1 VLYQLSY
8 AHHIEKTM
16 ARLRGLEPL
25 TYGLEVRCS
34 ILLSYRRR
42 CQPAAIIR
50 QSLAAGRDLPQSAA
64 FPCARSLN
72 VHRVRVARSR
82 CGNSASHNTSG
93 PSLRRLANSDGSGC
107 MVGARGFEPPT
118 PCAQGRCATRLRYTP
133 TNWESTHTLQR
144 TTTRRWEVSIGFAGR
159 KCQCQGQLNLEFGI
173 LNRASPVSSGSASP
187 GSGSS
192 WWRALKDPPTAL

>member
-1 VLYQLSY
+1 MV
-8 AHHIEKTM
+8 
-16 ARLRGLEPL
+16 RLRGLEPL

-34 ILLSYRRR
+34 IQLSYRRR

-50 QSLAAGRDLPQSAA
+50 QSPAAGRDLPQSAA

-82 CGNSASHNTSG
+82 CGNSASHNTSR

-144 TTTRRWEVSIGFAGR
+144 TTTRRWGVSIGFTPGWCQRRPPFGCFKFLVLSFEFPPTNSGR
-159 KCQCQGQLNLEFGI
+159 RSRMGGGQLKTQN
-173 LNRASPVSSGSASP
+173 S
-187 GSGSS
+187 
-192 WWRALKDPPTAL
+192 